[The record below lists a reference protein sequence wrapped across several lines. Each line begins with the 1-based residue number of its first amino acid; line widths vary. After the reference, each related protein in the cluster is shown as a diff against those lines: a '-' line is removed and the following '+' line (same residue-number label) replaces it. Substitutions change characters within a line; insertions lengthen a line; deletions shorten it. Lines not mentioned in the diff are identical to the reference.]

1 VRFWLHA
8 EHLIIDGEKMS
19 KSLGNFFTLRDL
31 LAKGSRPSTIRF
43 LLASVPYRRQLNFTS
58 ESLQQAAS
66 SVDRLR
72 NFVSRL
78 AAETLPSG
86 HTEEIDAR
94 LRHAEDDFDAGLS
107 DDLNTA
113 VALAA
118 VFDLVR
124 DVNIALDRGE
134 IRNDDVPKILETM
147 RKFDAIFAILPNDD
161 DEKLRQLGYLS
172 EDAGLSDAN
181 IEKLVAE
188 RQAARLA
195 RDFSHSDEIR
205 RRLADSGIILEDI
218 RDGGIRW
225 KRK

>member
-1 VRFWLHA
+1 
-8 EHLIIDGEKMS
+8 
-19 KSLGNFFTLRDL
+19 
-31 LAKGSRPSTIRF
+31 
-43 LLASVPYRRQLNFTS
+43 
-58 ESLQQAAS
+58 
-66 SVDRLR
+66 
-72 NFVSRL
+72 
-78 AAETLPSG
+78 
-86 HTEEIDAR
+86 
-94 LRHAEDDFDAGLS
+94 
-107 DDLNTA
+107 
-113 VALAA
+113 
-118 VFDLVR
+118 VR